1 MMNIGTATKL
11 FDFYTGLL
19 EAKKA
24 VLMEL
29 RKRAKTD
36 SKIAELAKAE
46 TEQFLDCV
54 REILIFSILFD
65 RRLQKQAD
73 LVVMHPGPLADLMF
87 AKHRFTA
94 KRNEMAKFWEELEKE
109 QVCSSS
115 PAGSAAPDRADS

>member
-1 MMNIGTATKL
+1 L

-36 SKIAELAKAE
+36 SKVAELAKEE
-46 TEQFLDCV
+46 TKQFLDCV
-54 REILIFSILFD
+54 REVLIFSILFD

-73 LVVMHPGPLADLMF
+73 LVAMHPGPLAELMF
-87 AKHRFTA
+87 AKNRFA
-94 KRNEMAKFWEELEKE
+94 VKRNEMAKFWEELEKE
-109 QVCSSS
+109 QISSAS
-115 PAGSAAPDRADS
+115 STKNSVGPAAPDRADS